1 MNILLNRPMIG
12 ACIAWLFLCTSICN
26 AQSWYTVLPGDTFAR
41 LARANS
47 LTMEELTEANQ
58 SVASPLAPGNQIW
71 IPAAKELLVAANT
84 VVWRG
89 ATHEVVAGETWYG
102 IARQY
107 EITDTEL
114 KDANGHIVETLDI
127 GDRLQVPTIVPADTT
142 QVVSSEVDSGME
154 ITRGRRLPVLSSD
167 TLRVLAMLPFMLE
180 VDTVMGGE
188 FDAKTTRLREVSLD
202 FFHGME
208 WASELLQDSGYAVQL
223 RVVDTEP
230 DTLGTYAWSESDL
243 IWSDVILGPLRS
255 SRMDS
260 INRVLSQTLPQT
272 PQWVLTSLKPAFWS
286 HHAASFSLRSDERDG
301 MYKLGS
307 LVARNHPMDT
317 ILFLETRGKDVDLE
331 TAFKAG
337 YSSIR
342 GSLEGLEFLAANNR
356 FAEGITAK
364 MDTAKLNVVAIPSGK
379 YSQSMYAYVQTELQ
393 LADSFPVRVYAH
405 PATAE
410 LEFLERD
417 FMTRSNWT
425 IPVSN
430 RIDWSDPQVQQQ
442 TLRFREMYGTDPTAY
457 SILAFD
463 ALVETAKWMGQDK
476 RAAPVGASPTP
487 IEHGVQW
494 TWDEP
499 AARFVNSNWHM
510 RMFSD
515 GDWARLIND

>member
-1 MNILLNRPMIG
+1 MNRLLNKPLIG
-12 ACIAWLFLCTSICN
+12 ACIAWLLLCTPICN
-26 AQSWYTVLPGDTFAR
+26 AQSWYSVLPGDTFAR
-41 LARANS
+41 LARANR
-47 LTMEELTEANQ
+47 LTLDELTAANQ
-58 SVASPLAPGNQIW
+58 NVASPLAPGHQIW
-71 IPAAKELLVAANT
+71 IPPAGELLPAVNK

-89 ATHEVVAGETWYG
+89 ATHEVIAGETWYG

-107 EITDTEL
+107 EITDKEL
-114 KDANGHIVETLDI
+114 KDANGQIMETLGI
-127 GDRLQVPTIVPADTT
+127 GDRLQVPTILPTDTI
-142 QVVSSEVDSGME
+142 QVTSAEFDSGME
-154 ITRGRRLPVLSSD
+154 VTRGRKPPVIRSD

-180 VDTVMGGE
+180 VDTVMGGA

-208 WASELLQDSGYAVQL
+208 WASELLRDSGYAVQL

-230 DTLGTYAWSESDL
+230 DTLGTHAWSESDL

-260 INRVLSQTLPQT
+260 INRLLSQTLPQT
-272 PQWVLTSLKPAFWS
+272 PQWVLTSLKPVFWS

-317 ILFLETRGKDVDLE
+317 VLFLETRGKDVDLE
-331 TAFKAG
+331 TAFKDG

-356 FAEGITAK
+356 FAEGITAN

-430 RIDWSDPQVQQQ
+430 RIDWSDLHVQQQ
-442 TLRFREMYGTDPTAY
+442 TVRFREMYGTDPTAY

-463 ALVETAKWMGQDK
+463 ALVETAKWMEQDM
-476 RAAPVGASPTP
+476 RAVQVGESPTS
-487 IEHGVQW
+487 IEHAVQW
-494 TWDEP
+494 RWDES
-499 AARFVNSNWHM
+499 AARLVNGNWHI